1 MDTQTII
8 QASAQVVTI
17 TNLKAGDAYKRFQ
30 ENSYGDDA
38 IQFGVVQ
45 DVMHNGTD
53 AAFTAFEFDGYTA
66 EAKLKVY
73 KAGADLAMFA
83 ATPDEIR
90 TQIESVVAAAQR
102 RLKDAR
108 DVVEKAE
115 RVVELAVNVY
125 SSISDGALTAPDTIR
140 AEVSA

>member
-17 TNLKAGDAYKRFQ
+17 TNLKAGDAYKRFDGQ
-30 ENSYGDDA
+30 SYGDDK
-38 IQFGVVQ
+38 ILFGVVQ

-73 KAGADLAMFA
+73 KAGADLAIFA
-83 ATPDEIR
+83 ARPEEIAHH
-90 TQIESVVAAAQR
+90 IESVVKTGQR
-102 RLKDAR
+102 RLKDAQ
-108 DVVEKAE
+108 DKVDEAQ
-115 RVVELAVNVY
+115 RVLDTAGEVY
-125 SSISDGALTAPDTIR
+125 TKVTSDGVTAADIVR
-140 AEVSA
+140 GEVSA